1 MDERAIATGQK
12 SVTELGAQIDA
23 GAFWRLVPESV
34 PREYAEPTRALVEQV
49 HTGLKRLVG
58 DPGGATEHPCH
69 WEPGDVA
76 RDTRTERVG
85 RVMGHVGPRYQL
97 RPLTGGREWEAHAD
111 DMVPARQSD
120 AMSPQVRELN
130 RRSRDHAP
138 RSW

>member
-1 MDERAIATGQK
+1 MDERAAPEQG
-12 SVTELGAQIDA
+12 SVTELGAQVDA

-34 PREYAEPTRALVEQV
+34 PREYAEPTRALIERV
-49 HTGLKRLVG
+49 HKGLERLAG
-58 DPGGATEHPCH
+58 EAPEHPRR

-76 RDTRTERVG
+76 RDARTDRVG
-85 RVMGHVGPRYQL
+85 HVMGHVGPCYRL

-130 RRSRDHAP
+130 R
-138 RSW
+138 

>member
-1 MDERAIATGQK
+1 MDERAAPEQN
-12 SVTELGAQIDA
+12 SVTELGAQVDA

-34 PREYAEPTRALVEQV
+34 PREYAEPTRVLIEQV
-49 HTGLKRLVG
+49 HAGLKRLVG
-58 DPGGATEHPCH
+58 DPGEATKYPRR

-76 RDTRTERVG
+76 RDTRTDRVG
-85 RVMGHVGPRYQL
+85 RVMGHVGPCYQL

-120 AMSPQVRELN
+120 AMSPRVRELN
-130 RRSRDHAP
+130 RRSRDRPP

>member
-1 MDERAIATGQK
+1 MDERAIATGQN
-12 SVTELGAQIDA
+12 SVTELGAQINA

-34 PREYAEPTRALVEQV
+34 PREYAEPTQDLIERV
-49 HTGLKRLVG
+49 HKGLERLASEV
-58 DPGGATEHPCH
+58 PEHPRH

-76 RDTRTERVG
+76 RDTRTDRVG
-85 RVMGHVGPRYQL
+85 RVMGHVGPCYQL
-97 RPLTGGREWEAHAD
+97 RPLTGGREWEAYAD